1 MLRRISET
9 SLYNTDIPAVVRAT
23 VVGGLCD
30 AVAISSAVVVGSA
43 VVDTTIYK
51 SIY

>member
-9 SLYNTDIPAVVRAT
+9 SLYNTAIPAVVRAT
-23 VVGGLCD
+23 VVGGLCA
-30 AVAISSAVVVGSA
+30 AVVVSSAIVVGSA
-43 VVDTTIYK
+43 VVENTIYK